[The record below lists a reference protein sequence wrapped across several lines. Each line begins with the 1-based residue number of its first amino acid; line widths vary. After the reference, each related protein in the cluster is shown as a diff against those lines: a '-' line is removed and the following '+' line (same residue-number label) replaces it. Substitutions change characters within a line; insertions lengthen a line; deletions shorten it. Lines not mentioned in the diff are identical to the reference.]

1 MKKIPVRVI
10 VIAVVLILLAMWFFM
25 KEGYNNLNDEQ
36 SERLTKMFD
45 EYEIPMNDRG
55 TLWEY
60 IRSTVKQKEN
70 MTYMVAKYLKTDF
83 MKKLRAFSRTP

>member
-10 VIAVVLILLAMWFFM
+10 VIAVVLILLALCFFR
-25 KEGYNNLNDEQ
+25 KEGYDLTPEQ

-70 MTYMVAKYLKTDF
+70 MTHMVAKYLKTDF
-83 MKKLRAFSRTP
+83 MRKLRAFSRTP